1 MKDKIREEHT
11 PYFTIQEEHRGEQAM
26 QTFITPDIIDRMIQ
40 NGHFSMGRVEI
51 KLSSKVA
58 TTEILM
64 CLTKGEYFPISRFPR
79 SLLLDED
86 SGESSKKY
94 DP

>member
-1 MKDKIREEHT
+1 MNDKMRAGHT
-11 PYFTIQEEHRGEQAM
+11 PYFTIQEEHRGEEAM
-26 QTFITPDIIDRMIQ
+26 QISITPDIIDRMIQ
-40 NGHFSMGRVEI
+40 NGQFSMGRVEI
-51 KLSSKVA
+51 KLSSRVA

-64 CLTKGEYFPISRFPR
+64 CLTAGEYFPISRFPR

-86 SGESSKKY
+86 SSESSKKY